1 MKKPWWSAFET
12 AAVLAAVAAVSGPA
26 PLCGQSLWRE
36 DVSRSMV
43 ADKRAHS
50 VGDILNILVQEN
62 STATKD
68 NNTKTAKKTGV
79 DASLETFF
87 YSPGASKLLTKGG
100 RLPAMKFSAK
110 NDFDGGGSINNSE
123 RITARIAA
131 RVIDVL
137 PNGNLVIEG
146 TRQSAFG
153 GETQDMILRGTVRA
167 EDVTAANTVFSFQVA
182 DATIRIVNKGTVTD
196 TQRKGWFT
204 RVWDKLTPF

>member
-1 MKKPWWSAFET
+1 MKQQSWSIFEG
-12 AAVLAAVAAVSGPA
+12 AALLAVVVAVGWPA
-26 PLCGQSLWRE
+26 PVSGQSLWRD
-36 DVSRSMV
+36 DVSRSIV

-62 STATKD
+62 STATKA
-68 NNTKTAKKTGV
+68 NNTKTAKTTGV

-87 YSPGASKLLTKGG
+87 YSPGGSTLLTKGG
-100 RLPAMKFSAK
+100 QMPALKFSAK

-131 RVIDVL
+131 RVVDVL

-146 TRQSAFG
+146 TRQSSFG

-167 EDVTAANTVFSFQVA
+167 EDVTSANTVFSFQVA
-182 DATIRIVNKGTVTD
+182 DATIRIINKGMVTD
-196 TQRKGWFT
+196 NQRKGWFN
-204 RVWDKLTPF
+204 RLWDKLTPF